1 MARPRK
7 GAPPLHR
14 VFLMTIAAVVL
25 AVLAAGYF
33 TAYSPGS
40 AGEEPSPSPSPG
52 VSTQPSAQPDPPPG
66 PTAQPSPVPSA
77 EPVPA
82 PTPEPSPAPSPGPSS
97 EPTPAPEPSAPPSP
111 EPSQEPSPEPTPEP
125 SSEPTPEPS
134 SEPSPEPSAEPS
146 PEPSSEPS
154 PEPSSEP
161 SPEPSAPA
169 NTKLYILMYHHF
181 VPDGEDCNDW
191 TTTVSRF
198 REDLEW
204 LRDNGYTCVLPR
216 ELAAGQPLPEKAVML
231 TMDDGYTSNYTL
243 AYPILQEFG
252 AKAVIALVTA
262 YPDVV
267 QWSMTWD
274 MCREMAAS
282 GLVEFGSHTHALHP
296 YDKVHKTYGVQRW
309 KGESQADYEARVLTD
324 LQASVDTLT
333 EQLGT
338 APVYFAYPHGK
349 TDSWSSDFLRE
360 HFSVTVTTQVKAADI
375 SGGLYQL
382 PRYNMNAE
390 NRPWQFLD

>member
-1 MARPRK
+1 MARPKR

-14 VFLMTIAAVVL
+14 VFLITIAAVLL
-25 AVLAAGYF
+25 AALAAGYF
-33 TAYSPGS
+33 AAYPPGA
-40 AGEEPSPSPSPG
+40 AGNEPAPSPEASARPDPS
-52 VSTQPSAQPDPPPG
+52 PSAQPPV
-66 PTAQPSPVPSA
+66 TAAPS
-77 EPVPA
+77 
-82 PTPEPSPAPSPGPSS
+82 PEPSD
-97 EPTPAPEPSAPPSP
+97 EPTPPPSP
-111 EPSQEPSPEPTPEP
+111 EPAPDPSGG
-125 SSEPTPEPS
+125 
-134 SEPSPEPSAEPS
+134 PSPEPS
-146 PEPSSEPS
+146 PEL
-154 PEPSSEP
+154 

-169 NTKLYILMYHHF
+169 NTRLYILMYHHF

-243 AYPILQEFG
+243 AYPLLQEFG
-252 AKAVIALVTA
+252 AKAVVALITS

-282 GLVEFGSHTHALHP
+282 GLVEFGSHTHTLHP
-296 YDKVHKTYGVQRW
+296 YDEVHKTYGVQRR
-309 KGESQADYEARVLTD
+309 KGESRADYEARVLPD
-324 LQASVDTLT
+324 LQASADALT
-333 EQLGT
+333 EQLGA

-349 TDSWSSDFLRE
+349 TDSWSDDFLRE
-360 HFSVTVTTQVKAADI
+360 HFSVTVTTRVEVADI

-382 PRYNMNAE
+382 PRYNMNAK
-390 NRPWQFLD
+390 NRPWLFLD

>member
-1 MARPRK
+1 MAHPRK

-25 AVLAAGYF
+25 AALAVGYF
-33 TAYSPGS
+33 TVYSPGS
-40 AGEEPSPSPSPG
+40 AGDEPTPPSPG
-52 VSTQPSAQPDPPPG
+52 VSAQPSAQPAPSPG
-66 PTAQPSPVPSA
+66 PTAQPSPAPSA
-77 EPVPA
+77 EPAPS
-82 PTPEPSPAPSPGPSS
+82 PTPEPSAAPSPEPSS
-97 EPTPAPEPSAPPSP
+97 KPTPTPEPSAPPSP

-125 SSEPTPEPS
+125 S
-134 SEPSPEPSAEPS
+134 PEPSAEPS
-146 PEPSSEPS
+146 PEPSS
-154 PEPSSEP
+154 
-161 SPEPSAPA
+161 EPSAPA

-252 AKAVIALVTA
+252 AKAVIALITA
-262 YPDVV
+262 YPDAV

-282 GLVEFGSHTHALHP
+282 GLVEFGSHTHTLHP

-309 KGESQADYEARVLTD
+309 KGESQADYEARVLAD

-360 HFSVTVTTQVKAADI
+360 HFSVTVTTRVKTADI
-375 SGGLYQL
+375 SGGLYKL
-382 PRYNMNAE
+382 PRYNMNAK